1 MKRNISSVAKLVAAS
16 VLAAS
21 IAAASQTARA
31 QDAPAPAGSPT
42 FGNRTELPDGSAAV
56 SVGRRLPTEWDT
68 RIGFDANL
76 APREP
81 SELPALQDKRNS
93 TGAVWGS
100 MTGPSVAPLIYDKTE
115 IGARLDQNDDNGR
128 IAATLSRTVP
138 LGDGLSVTLRDQY
151 AVTQSLNAGHSG
163 NLNPGLAP
171 AWSIDRSVRLS
182 LGATGTTLSAG
193 TATTSENG
201 EWHNRLSAEQRIAG
215 PLTVSTSVT
224 DPGSGSSIK
233 SITAG
238 FKHTW

>member
-1 MKRNISSVAKLVAAS
+1 MKRNISGVAKLVAAS

-21 IAAASQTARA
+21 IAAASQAARG
-31 QDAPAPAGSPT
+31 QDAPTPAGSPT

-81 SELPALQDKRNS
+81 LDLPALQDKRNT

-128 IAATLSRTVP
+128 IAAVMSRTVP
-138 LGDGLSVTLRDQY
+138 LGDELSLTLRDEY
-151 AVTQSLNAGHSG
+151 AVTQSLSPGHNPNAG
-163 NLNPGLAP
+163 AAA

-201 EWHNRLSAEQRIAG
+201 EWHNRLTAEQQIAG

>member
-1 MKRNISSVAKLVAAS
+1 MRRNVSSVSRLFAAS
-16 VLAAS
+16 ALAALT
-21 IAAASQTARA
+21 AAVSPSALAH
-31 QDAPAPAGSPT
+31 DAPAPKDSST
-42 FGNRTELPDGSAAV
+42 FGTRTELPDGSTV
-56 SVGRRLPTEWDT
+56 VTVGRSLPTEWDT
-68 RIGFDANL
+68 RLGFDANL
-76 APREP
+76 APMKP
-81 SELPALQDKRNS
+81 SVLPAFQDKRDS

-138 LGDGLSVTLRDQY
+138 LGDGVSVTLRDQY
-151 AVTQSLNAGHSG
+151 AVTQSLNAAHSS
-163 NLNPGLAP
+163 NPNAGTAA

-193 TATTSENG
+193 TATTSEDG
-201 EWHNRLSAEQRIAG
+201 EWHNRLSAEQQIVG